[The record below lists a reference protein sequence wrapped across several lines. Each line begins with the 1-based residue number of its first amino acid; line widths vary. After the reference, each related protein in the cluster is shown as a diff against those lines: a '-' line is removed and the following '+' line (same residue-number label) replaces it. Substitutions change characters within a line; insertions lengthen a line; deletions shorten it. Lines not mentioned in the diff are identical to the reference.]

1 MNELMQKIA
10 EKLSVSIDKIPEVYE
25 GLKWQYVVWEACDS
39 ISWIFGIIALF
50 ATPFFIVLTFNWFST
65 DWEYQ
70 NESDRL
76 KYKKILK
83 ISIWVLISCIL
94 SIVFLQILKYVFAP
108 DIVFLKGVLGGW

>member
-39 ISWIFGIIALF
+39 MSCIFGIVALC
-50 ATPFFIVLTFNWFST
+50 ATVALIFNWI
-65 DWEYQ
+65 DKDLEWQ

-76 KYKKILK
+76 KYKKFLK
-83 ISIWVLISCIL
+83 ISILVLISCIS

>member
-39 ISWIFGIIALF
+39 ISCIFGIVALCVTV
-50 ATPFFIVLTFNWFST
+50 ALIFNWI
-65 DWEYQ
+65 DKDLEWQ

-76 KYKKILK
+76 KYKKFLK
-83 ISIWVLISCIL
+83 ISIWVLISCIS

>member
-39 ISWIFGIIALF
+39 ISWIFGIVALCATF
-50 ATPFFIVLTFNWFST
+50 ALIFNWI
-65 DWEYQ
+65 DKDLERQ
-70 NESDRL
+70 NESNRL

-83 ISIWVLISCIL
+83 ISTWVLISCIS

>member
-25 GLKWQYVVWEACDS
+25 TLKWQYVVWEMCDS
-39 ISWIFGIIALF
+39 MSWIFGIAALC
-50 ATPFFIVLTFNWFST
+50 AIPFFIVPIFNWFEI

-70 NESDRL
+70 NKSERL

-83 ISIWVLISCIL
+83 ISIWVLISCIS
-94 SIVFLQILKYVFAP
+94 SILFFQILKYAFAP
-108 DIVFLKGVLGGW
+108 DIVFLKGVLN

>member
-25 GLKWQYVVWEACDS
+25 GLKWQYVVWEMCDS
-39 ISWIFGIIALF
+39 ISWIFGIVALF
-50 ATPFFIVLTFNWFST
+50 AAPFFVFLTINWFET
-65 DWEYQ
+65 NWEWRDKS
-70 NESDRL
+70 ELL
-76 KYKKILK
+76 KHKKILK
-83 ISIWVLISCIL
+83 ISIWVLISCIS

>member
-25 GLKWQYVVWEACDS
+25 VLKWQYVVWEACDS
-39 ISWIFGIIALF
+39 ISWIFGIAALC
-50 ATPFFIVLTFNWFST
+50 ATFVLIFNWM
-65 DWEYQ
+65 DKDLEWR

-83 ISIWVLISCIL
+83 ISIWVLISCIS

-108 DIVFLKGVLGGW
+108 DIVFLKGVLK

>member
-1 MNELMQKIA
+1 MNELMQKIT

-39 ISWIFGIIALF
+39 ISWIFGIAALC
-50 ATPFFIVLTFNWFST
+50 ATVVLIFNWIDT
-65 DWEYQ
+65 DLERR

-83 ISIWVLISCIL
+83 ISTWILIFCIL
-94 SIVFLQILKYVFAP
+94 SIVFSQILKYVFSP
-108 DIVFLKGVLGGW
+108 DIVFLKGVLK

>member
-39 ISWIFGIIALF
+39 MSCIFGIAAFCATVAL
-50 ATPFFIVLTFNWFST
+50 IFNWIDKDSE
-65 DWEYQ
+65 WR

-83 ISIWVLISCIL
+83 ITTLILISCIL
-94 SIVFLQILKYVFAP
+94 SILFLQILKYVFAP